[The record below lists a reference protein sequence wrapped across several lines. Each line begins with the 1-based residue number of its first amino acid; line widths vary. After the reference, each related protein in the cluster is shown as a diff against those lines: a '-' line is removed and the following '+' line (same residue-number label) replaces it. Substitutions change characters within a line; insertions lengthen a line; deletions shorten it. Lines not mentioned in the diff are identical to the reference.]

1 MTPEQ
6 RVFWDTLKCDIHW
19 FAHDRAKIL
28 SRLDDELFH
37 KTVDD
42 LMIQMANNLTV
53 ADISSVIKTWLSVY
67 NLPLDA
73 TRLGSGFE
81 KIHRRI
87 GQYVQTQAREIKSVE
102 VVV

>member
-19 FAHDRAKIL
+19 FAHDQARTL
-28 SRLDDELFH
+28 SALDDELFH

-42 LMIQMANNLTV
+42 LMIQMARNLTV

-67 NLPLDA
+67 DLPLDA
-73 TRLGSGFE
+73 NRLGLGFE
-81 KIHRRI
+81 QVYGRI
-87 GQYVQTQAREIKSVE
+87 GQYVQTQASKIKSVE
-102 VVV
+102 LV

>member
-6 RVFWDTLKCDIHW
+6 QVFWRTLKCDAHW
-19 FAHDRAKIL
+19 FAHDQARTL
-28 SRLDDELFH
+28 SALDDELFH
-37 KTVDD
+37 KTVDN

-73 TRLGSGFE
+73 KKLGTGFE
-81 KIHRRI
+81 QVHGRV
-87 GQYVQTQAREIKSVE
+87 GQYVQTQASNIKPVE
-102 VVV
+102 LV

>member
-6 RVFWDTLKCDIHW
+6 QLFWDTLKCDAHW
-19 FAHDRAKIL
+19 FAHDRARIL
-28 SRLDDELFH
+28 SRLDDKEFH

-53 ADISSVIKTWLSVY
+53 TDISSVIKTWLSVY

-73 TRLGSGFE
+73 GKLGTGFE
-81 KIHRRI
+81 QVYGRI
-87 GQYVQTQAREIKSVE
+87 GLYIQTEASKIKPVE
-102 VVV
+102 LA

>member
-19 FAHDRAKIL
+19 FAHDQAKIL
-28 SRLDDELFH
+28 SSLDDELFH

-67 NLPLDA
+67 KLPLDA
-73 TRLGSGFE
+73 TRLGLGFE
-81 KIHRRI
+81 QVHRRV
-87 GQYVQTQAREIKSVE
+87 GQYVLTEASKIKPVK
-102 VVV
+102 VV

>member
-67 NLPLDA
+67 DLPLDA
-73 TRLGSGFE
+73 NRLGHGFE
-81 KIHRRI
+81 QVHSRV
-87 GQYVQTQAREIKSVE
+87 GVYVQTQASKIKPVE
-102 VVV
+102 VV

>member
-6 RVFWDTLKCDIHW
+6 QLFWDTLKCDAHW
-19 FAHDRAKIL
+19 FAHDRARVL
-28 SRLDDELFH
+28 SRLDDEDFH

-42 LMIQMANNLTV
+42 LMILMANNLTV
-53 ADISSVIKTWLSVY
+53 ADITSVIKTWLSVY

-73 TRLGSGFE
+73 NRLGFGFE
-81 KIHRRI
+81 QVYGRI

-102 VVV
+102 VV

>member
-6 RVFWDTLKCDIHW
+6 QVFWSTLKCDAHW
-19 FAHDRAKIL
+19 FAHDQARTL

-42 LMIQMANNLTV
+42 LLTQMSNNLTV
-53 ADISSVIKTWLSVY
+53 PEISSVIKTWLSVY

-73 TRLGSGFE
+73 RRLGLGFE
-81 KIHRRI
+81 QVHGRI
-87 GQYVQTQAREIKSVE
+87 GGYIQSNPGKIKPVE
-102 VVV
+102 AV

>member
-6 RVFWDTLKCDIHW
+6 RVFWDTLKCDAHW
-19 FAHDRAKIL
+19 FAHDRARIL
-28 SRLDDELFH
+28 AGLDDKLFH

-67 NLPLDA
+67 DLPLDA
-73 TRLGSGFE
+73 NRLGLGFE
-81 KIHRRI
+81 QVHHRV
-87 GQYVQTQAREIKSVE
+87 GGYVQTQASNIKPVE
-102 VVV
+102 VA

>member
-6 RVFWDTLKCDIHW
+6 RVFWDTLKCDAHW
-19 FAHDRAKIL
+19 FAHTQARTL

-42 LMIQMANNLTV
+42 LMILMANNLTV

-67 NLPLDA
+67 DLPLDA
-73 TRLGSGFE
+73 RKLGSGFDQV
-81 KIHRRI
+81 HGRV
-87 GQYVQTQAREIKSVE
+87 GMYVQTQAREIKPVE
-102 VVV
+102 LL

>member
-28 SRLDDELFH
+28 SSLDDELFH

-42 LMIQMANNLTV
+42 LLIQMANNLS
-53 ADISSVIKTWLSVY
+53 AAEIASVIKTWLTVY
-67 NLPLDA
+67 NFPLA
-73 TRLGSGFE
+73 PIKLGLGFE
-81 KIHRRI
+81 KVTGKI
-87 GQYVQTQAREIKSVE
+87 GQYVQTQASNIKPVE
-102 VVV
+102 VV